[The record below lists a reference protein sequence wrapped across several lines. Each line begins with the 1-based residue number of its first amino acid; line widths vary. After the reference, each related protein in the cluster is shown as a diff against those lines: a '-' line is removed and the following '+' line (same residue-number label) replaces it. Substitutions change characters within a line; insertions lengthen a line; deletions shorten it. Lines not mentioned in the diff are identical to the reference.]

1 MKRGILR
8 LLFAVVLA
16 TSCDPDWAL
25 NPKNE
30 GRAYIVNKT
39 DADTIFRGYTS
50 RGSLYTEH
58 TISPGDTVCVS
69 TAKWDEQ
76 ENNWDKMIKAGC
88 DPFLVTVAKREYSGI
103 TDDFD
108 VYHHT
113 ITIVTSPT
121 DSISWTFDIDNIGDD
136 SIFNEANWVKEVSN
150 DGFPTYHSWYYTL
163 ETKY

>member
-1 MKRGILR
+1 MKRVVLL

-39 DADTIFRGYTS
+39 DADIIFKGYTS

-69 TAKWDEQ
+69 IAKWDER
-76 ENNWDKMIKAGC
+76 ENNWDKMIKAGWN
-88 DPFLVTVAKREYSGI
+88 PFLATVAKREYSGI
-103 TDDFD
+103 TGNFD

-113 ITIVTSPT
+113 ITIATSPT
-121 DSISWTFDIDNIGDD
+121 NSISWTFDIDNMIQSSMRRIG
-136 SIFNEANWVKEVSN
+136 
-150 DGFPTYHSWYYTL
+150 
-163 ETKY
+163 